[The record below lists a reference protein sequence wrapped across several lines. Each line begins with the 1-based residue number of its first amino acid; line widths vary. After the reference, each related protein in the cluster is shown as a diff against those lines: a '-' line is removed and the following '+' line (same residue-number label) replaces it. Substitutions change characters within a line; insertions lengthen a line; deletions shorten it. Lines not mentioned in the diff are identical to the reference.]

1 MEFYKSILFY
11 LFFSLIFIGGII
23 FILNWFLKKY
33 LFPKFLLYSQ
43 GIKIIKSFYIDKKL
57 RIIIVEIF
65 EKIYILGIGEKDVI
79 ILEKIE
85 NKEEIEK
92 IKDKFEKRDEKEIKN
107 VFRFFKK

>member
-11 LFFSLIFIGGII
+11 FFFSLIFIVII

-33 LFPKFLLYSQ
+33 LFPKFLLYTQ
-43 GIKIIKSFYIDKKL
+43 GIKIIKSFYIDKKF

-92 IKDKFEKRDEKEIKN
+92 IKDKFERQDEKEIKN
-107 VFRFFKK
+107 VFKFFKK